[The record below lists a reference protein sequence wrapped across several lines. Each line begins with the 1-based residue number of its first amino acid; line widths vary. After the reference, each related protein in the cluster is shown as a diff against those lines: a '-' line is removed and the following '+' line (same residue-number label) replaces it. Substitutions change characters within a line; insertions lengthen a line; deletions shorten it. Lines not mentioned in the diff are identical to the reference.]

1 MVMVKVGNKNA
12 CIIKKEDG
20 FSRSDFLFLP
30 IFGGWRMWFVGRFFA
45 GIEYLK
51 KSTGF
56 LISGGFDGYER

>member
-12 CIIKKEDG
+12 CIIKKEDW

-30 IFGGWRMWFVGRFFA
+30 IFWWWRMQFVGRFFA

-56 LISGGFDGYER
+56 LISGWFDRYER